1 MTNLVNNLA
10 PRRGGVNRGD
20 VRCVLESVRRATCL
34 GGAMLREQWQRNLIG
49 VVIAAF
55 VSILGF
61 NLVFPFL
68 PLYIQTLGSYTAGE
82 AAFWMGMISLWTG
95 VLGAVAALVWGQLA
109 DRHGRRPM
117 LIRATAGAAVG
128 LAVMGLAGNL
138 WHLFA
143 GRLLF
148 SALAGT
154 VPAANPLIAAH
165 TPPHHL
171 GTAMG
176 ALQSS
181 VFLSNTLGPLI
192 GGGLAAAVGYRASF
206 LLTAGLYVASALPVV
221 VLVRERFTR
230 PAVVRGLV
238 EAVRADVAATWRE
251 REIRFPILAALLAM
265 CGANVSTP
273 VISLL
278 VGDLAGAE
286 HTEALA
292 GLAFFVMG
300 LASAVAALLVG
311 RVVDRFGHR
320 RLLSVT
326 APASVLIYLGLWAAP
341 GYPALVAL
349 LGLLGGVQGMQIPA
363 LNALIASRAPRDRV
377 GAIFGVVS
385 SVNSIAFSGGPF
397 LGGTLARAL
406 GLRAVFPVAA
416 LLLLVM
422 VAVSGKATEVPA
434 PIAARCREGLARE
447 R

>member
-1 MTNLVNNLA
+1 MV
-10 PRRGGVNRGD
+10 
-20 VRCVLESVRRATCL
+20 
-34 GGAMLREQWQRNLIG
+34 REQWQRNLIG

-68 PLYIQTLGSYTAGE
+68 PLYIQSLGSYTAGE

-117 LIRATAGAAVG
+117 LIRATAGAAMG

-138 WHLFA
+138 VHLFV

-206 LLTAGLYVASALPVV
+206 MLTAGLYLASALPVV

-230 PAVVRGLV
+230 PEVTRGLV
-238 EAVRADVAATWRE
+238 EAVCQDVAATWRE
-251 REIRFPILAALLAM
+251 RQIRFPILAALLAL

-278 VGDLAGAE
+278 VGDLTGAE

-292 GLAFFVMG
+292 GLAFFAMG

-311 RVVDRFGHR
+311 RVVDRLGHR

-341 GYPALVAL
+341 GYPVLVAL
-349 LGLLGGVQGMQIPA
+349 LGLLGAVQGMQVPA

-397 LGGTLARAL
+397 LGGTLARAF

-422 VAVSGKATEVPA
+422 VVVNGKATEAPA
-434 PIAARCREGLARE
+434 PTPARHREGLARE

>member
-1 MTNLVNNLA
+1 MV
-10 PRRGGVNRGD
+10 
-20 VRCVLESVRRATCL
+20 
-34 GGAMLREQWQRNLIG
+34 REQWQRNLIG

-68 PLYIQTLGSYTAGE
+68 PLYIQTLGAYTAGE
-82 AAFWMGMISLWTG
+82 AALWTG
-95 VLGAVAALVWGQLA
+95 LISLGTGVVGAVAALVWGQLA

-117 LIRATAGAAVG
+117 LLRATAGAAAG
-128 LAVMGLAGNL
+128 LALMGLAGNV

-143 GRLLF
+143 GRMLF

-165 TPPHHL
+165 TPPQHL

-206 LLTAGLYVASALPVV
+206 LLTAGLYIASALPVLL
-221 VLVRERFTR
+221 LVRERFVR
-230 PAVVRGLV
+230 PAVVRGLT
-238 EAVRADVAATWRE
+238 EAMRADVAATWRE
-251 REIRFPILAALLAM
+251 RQIRFPILAALLAL
-265 CGANVSTP
+265 CGANLAIP

-278 VGDLAGAE
+278 VADITSAE

-292 GLAFFVMG
+292 GVAFFAMG
-300 LASAVAALLVG
+300 LASAAAALLVG
-311 RVVDRFGHR
+311 RLVNRFGYR
-320 RLLSVT
+320 GLLRVT
-326 APASVLIYLGLWAAP
+326 APLAVLIYLGLWAAP
-341 GYPALVAL
+341 GYAALVAL
-349 LGLLGGVQGMQIPA
+349 LGALGAVQGMQVPA
-363 LNALIASRAPRDRV
+363 LNALIASRAPRERA

-397 LGGTLARAL
+397 LGGALARAF

-416 LLLLVM
+416 LLLLAM
-422 VAVSGKATEVPA
+422 MAVNGKATEAPA
-434 PIAARCREGLARE
+434 AAPVHRAEEQLASE

>member
-1 MTNLVNNLA
+1 V
-10 PRRGGVNRGD
+10 V
-20 VRCVLESVRRATCL
+20 ESLGRAICPD
-34 GGAMLREQWQRNLIG
+34 GAMLREQWQRNLVG

-68 PLYIQTLGSYTAGE
+68 PLYIQTLGAYTAGE
-82 AAFWMGMISLWTG
+82 AAFWTGVISLCTG
-95 VLGAVAALVWGQLA
+95 VVGAVAALVWGQLA

-117 LIRATAGAAVG
+117 LLRATAGAAAG

-138 WHLFA
+138 WHLFV

-165 TPPHHL
+165 TPPQHL

-192 GGGLAAAVGYRASF
+192 GGGLAATVGYRASF
-206 LLTAGLYVASALPVV
+206 LLTAGLYIASALPVV
-221 VLVRERFTR
+221 LLVRERFIR
-230 PAVVRGLV
+230 PTVVRGLA

-251 REIRFPILAALLAM
+251 RPIRFPILAALLAL
-265 CGANVSTP
+265 CGANVAMP

-278 VGDLAGAE
+278 VGDITGAE

-292 GLAFFVMG
+292 GVAFFAMG

-311 RVVDRFGHR
+311 RIVGRFGYR

-349 LGLLGGVQGMQIPA
+349 LGLLGGVQGMQVPA
-363 LNALIASRAPRDRV
+363 LNALIAGRAPRERA

-397 LGGTLARAL
+397 LGGALARTF

-416 LLLLVM
+416 LLLLAM
-422 VAVSGKATEVPA
+422 VVVSGKATEAPIPA
-434 PIAARCREGLARE
+434 PARRTEEQLAGE